1 MEQKVRWGVLGYAGI
16 ARKHVIPA
24 IQKAKNAELSAI
36 GSRGREKLERAVS
49 DFGFQKTYESYEQ
62 LLNDPEIDAVYIPLP
77 NALHKEWAV
86 RAAEHGKHVLCEK
99 PLALTKADCEQ
110 MAEVF
115 EKNHVKLMEAFMYRF
130 LPGTGELKQ
139 LLDKK
144 VIGEVRHIYSTHRFY
159 LESKENVRVNAQL
172 GGGSLRDVGCYPVN
186 LIGWIL
192 NDYPTAVSA
201 EKTVFQG
208 VDHALVANLRY
219 KNGVTANISCGFD
232 ACSVMLTEIN
242 GTKGSILVRESF
254 IDNENPIQIFY
265 EDGRIDLIPVENSD
279 CYQLEVEEFS
289 DAVLHDREPALG
301 LKESIRNCGLIE
313 EILEKARE

>member
-24 IQKAKNAELSAI
+24 IRKAKNAQLTAI
-36 GSRGREKLERAVS
+36 ASRGREKLGRAVS

-62 LLNDPEIDAVYIPLP
+62 LLDDPEIDAVYIPLP

-99 PLALTKADCEQ
+99 PLALTKSDCEQ

-115 EKNHVKLMEAFMYRF
+115 ENNHVKLMEAFMYRF
-130 LPGTGELKQ
+130 LPGTRELKR

-159 LESKENVRVNAQL
+159 LEDKENVRVNEQL
-172 GGGSLRDVGCYPVN
+172 GGGSLRDVGCYPIN
-186 LIGWIL
+186 LLGWVL
-192 NDYPTAVSA
+192 NDYPIAVSA

-242 GTKGSILVRESF
+242 GTKGSILIRESF
-254 IDNENPIQIFY
+254 IDNENPILVFY
-265 EDGRIDLIPVENSD
+265 EDGRMESVSVENSD

-289 DAVLHDREPALG
+289 DAVLHGREPVLG

-313 EILEKARE
+313 ELLEKARE